1 MSSLSVIVPVFNEQ
15 DFLSESLDRLISTNI
30 ANQIL
35 ICDDG
40 SKDNTK
46 SILINFN
53 RNNIM
58 NVILMIINFH

>member
-40 SKDNTK
+40 SKD
-46 SILINFN
+46 L
-53 RNNIM
+53 
-58 NVILMIINFH
+58 LQ